1 MKRFLCLAAL
11 ASISVAALAAD
22 VGVSVQI
29 GEPGFYGRIDIGNA
43 PPPRL
48 IYRQPVVIQPAP
60 VAVMEEPILLIC
72 TWN

>member
-1 MKRFLCLAAL
+1 MKRFLYLAAL
-11 ASISVAALAAD
+11 ASIPVAALAAD